1 MGEHHVSEAEG
12 MEFREEGVIQ
22 FIHCSLVVC
31 QIKTESNFW
40 ITNAG
45 ESVEKKGSLLHCWWE
60 CKLM

>member
-1 MGEHHVSEAEG
+1 

-31 QIKTESNFW
+31 RIKTESNFW

-45 ESVEKKGSLLHCWWE
+45 ESVEKREASYTVGGNVN
-60 CKLM
+60 